1 MKAPLTAIVTNSCR
15 KELDFAPGSAEL
27 ILQSRTAGEGSKRKM
42 ASTRITNWNLLH
54 TFVVIAEQQ
63 SLSKAATVLGRGQ
76 PAVSAALKNLED
88 QLNCELAHRGPK
100 EFKLTEAGITLYQEA
115 RDICNS
121 IERVSGQVS
130 DVGNQL
136 KGTVNVALASHMIS
150 PILDQVFVE
159 FHDSHPDVSFSMT
172 VLRIPEILDRIGR
185 GLNSFGIAPISKKR
199 SDLDYFHLYR
209 EYCGFYCGPR
219 HKFFG
224 RTDLTIADLEGEKA
238 VTYPSAVFSDEL
250 QSIADMRKQMKFA
263 DPFAGVS
270 NNTEEL
276 LRLIV
281 AGLGIGPIPIHVA
294 EREVGNGLLWR
305 LPPYENS
312 MEIDVFL
319 ITNPQV
325 QPNRSERAF
334 VHALRDIVD
343 GLTLE
348 ERTYP

>member
-1 MKAPLTAIVTNSCR
+1 MAARDR
-15 KELDFAPGSAEL
+15 KIDGG
-27 ILQSRTAGEGSKRKM
+27 TKRGM
-42 ASTRITNWNLLH
+42 VVPRLTNWNLLH

-100 EFKLTEAGITLYQEA
+100 DFKLTEAGITLYQEA

-121 IERVSGQVS
+121 IERVSGLVS
-130 DVGNQL
+130 DVGSQL

-159 FHDSHPDVSFSMT
+159 FHDDYPDVSFSNT
-172 VLRIPEILDRIGR
+172 VLRIPDILDRIGR

-199 SDLDYFHLYR
+199 NDLEYFHLYR

-219 HKFFG
+219 HKYFG
-224 RTDLTIADLEGEKA
+224 QGELSVADLEGEKA

-250 QSIADMRKQMKFA
+250 QTIADMRQQVKFA

-294 EREVGNGLLWR
+294 EPEVRNGLLWR
-305 LPPYENS
+305 LPPYENT
-312 MEIDVFL
+312 MEIDVYL

-334 VHALRDIVD
+334 IQALRDIVD